1 MGFEMGH
8 LFKWVTLAR
17 IIAPSDF
24 QIVRVEF
31 FLRTNCTLIYISEHR
46 MHRKKLGAI
55 PKETLS

>member
-17 IIAPSDF
+17 IIALSDF

-31 FLRTNCTLIYISEHR
+31 FLRTNWTIIYISEHR
-46 MHRKKLGAI
+46 MW
-55 PKETLS
+55 